1 MDELICHTRH
11 HVKRLFFY
19 LIIAAATSSCGT
31 LKQDNA
37 AVVYALGS
45 RDGFTSPLAGNLTP
59 ACPALS
65 FVGDH
70 HTISGRHLISLRKV
84 ADQSKQDK
92 TRLLIAGYTS
102 PKLPQDYARS
112 LSERRAQDVRQHL
125 IEMGVEAGSIHTLGL
140 GNDFSPSGPSSD
152 VVVIYHAT
160 PRSTSGTAESPSS
173 N

>member
-1 MDELICHTRH
+1 MDELILRTRH
-11 HVKRLFFY
+11 HVKHLELYFIVA
-19 LIIAAATSSCGT
+19 LTATSCGT
-31 LKQDNA
+31 LKQDNG

-45 RDGFTSPLAGNLTP
+45 REGFTSPIAENLTP

-65 FVGDH
+65 FIGDS

-112 LSERRAQDVRQHL
+112 ISERRAQDVRQQL
-125 IEMGVEAGSIHTLGL
+125 IEMGVEAGSIQTLGL

-160 PRSTSGTAESPSS
+160 PRSISETTD
-173 N
+173 

>member
-11 HVKRLFFY
+11 HVKRLFFS
-19 LIIAAATSSCGT
+19 LIIAATATSCGT

-65 FVGDH
+65 FVGDR

-112 LSERRAQDVRQHL
+112 LSERRAQDAQGNW
-125 IEMGVEAGSIHTLGL
+125 ITL
-140 GNDFSPSGPSSD
+140 
-152 VVVIYHAT
+152 
-160 PRSTSGTAESPSS
+160 
-173 N
+173 